1 MKKVISLFVIVL
13 LSLTISIGC
22 SSSNQKS
29 EEQLKAEIKA
39 EMEAEAKLKE
49 ELKKEVKAEVEAEKS
64 NTEGSKDKI
73 KDIDAVIEFVSK
85 TPTNKMTD
93 NLGKKLIVL
102 KNYETHYFDFT
113 GEGNDDIAIVT
124 WGDNNNNSYLP
135 VIFVTTDILQNE
147 YSLINS
153 DFRASKGSEFF
164 TEDGFII
171 KNDKENKSYAYDI
184 AYNINNEFIG
194 MATRYIGHGEEIYT
208 IQSGTDIRYV
218 VKNALEK
225 LDGFK
230 KFNVNQT
237 YTYFDEKGN
246 THKYED
252 TTRSYTFNN
261 NTREYEIVEKQ
272 NMESI
277 PLEKIIAENFIVG
290 NDNTLKTFEDVYNE
304 NDLETAINYYYE
316 HRQKFSKKTRI
327 KYIEDYSK
335 LVDGTLNISRHSDIN
350 WTSEVVTDDVISS
363 VTVNIKPIP
372 EKISSVISVVKRF
385 SIEDGANFPK
395 NIDKDGW
402 YTVTCINSNMT
413 KKINLMVFDK
423 EILTDGERSYG
434 RTTNGFVN
442 VEFKTQQ
449 QMLEAIKDI
458 DDYPTVL
465 INNLQQL
472 NEFKHKDIWKTNIV
486 IVPEKIVFKP

>member
-1 MKKVISLFVIVL
+1 MLFR
-13 LSLTISIGC
+13 S
-22 SSSNQKS
+22 
-29 EEQLKAEIKA
+29 
-39 EMEAEAKLKE
+39 
-49 ELKKEVKAEVEAEKS
+49 
-64 NTEGSKDKI
+64 
-73 KDIDAVIEFVSK
+73 
-85 TPTNKMTD
+85 
-93 NLGKKLIVL
+93 
-102 KNYETHYFDFT
+102 
-113 GEGNDDIAIVT
+113 
-124 WGDNNNNSYLP
+124 
-135 VIFVTTDILQNE
+135 
-147 YSLINS
+147 
-153 DFRASKGSEFF
+153 
-164 TEDGFII
+164 
-171 KNDKENKSYAYDI
+171 
-184 AYNINNEFIG
+184 
-194 MATRYIGHGEEIYT
+194 EEIYT

-413 KKINLMVFDK
+413 KKIN
-423 EILTDGERSYG
+423 
-434 RTTNGFVN
+434 
-442 VEFKTQQ
+442 
-449 QMLEAIKDI
+449 
-458 DDYPTVL
+458 
-465 INNLQQL
+465 
-472 NEFKHKDIWKTNIV
+472 
-486 IVPEKIVFKP
+486 